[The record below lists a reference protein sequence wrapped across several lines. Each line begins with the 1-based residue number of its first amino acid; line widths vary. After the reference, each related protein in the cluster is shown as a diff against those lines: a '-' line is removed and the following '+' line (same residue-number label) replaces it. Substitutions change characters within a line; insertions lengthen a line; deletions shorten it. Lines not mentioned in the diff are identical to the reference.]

1 MVQDNQDG
9 PKMAQDGP
17 TRSYTR
23 EKGEERERKPEHLS
37 AALGPW
43 GARARGLILLKK
55 HPRRRCGIY
64 YALGQRPGEF
74 AMAVQKILDW
84 DQVEDM
90 KCDSAEELISGI
102 ICMASTYGVSCPS
115 KAELSAYM
123 PVLVRL
129 SLACSNV
136 CTCTQTCTHSRSSF

>member
-1 MVQDNQDG
+1 MAPRWPEMG
-9 PKMAQDGP
+9 PRGP
-17 TRSYTR
+17 FQKSDAPTP
-23 EKGEERERKPEHLS
+23 EKEERKCKHLS
-37 AALGPW
+37 EALGPW